1 MVSTRKD
8 AGIEI
13 GYWVSPEHWDRGIA
27 GAMVDLALTTV
38 LDVYQTKQIFA
49 RVDPSNTVSAK
60 LLTRRG
66 FDHYTLG

>member
-1 MVSTRKD
+1 
-8 AGIEI
+8 
-13 GYWVSPEHWDRGIA
+13 
-27 GAMVDLALTTV
+27 MVDLALTTV